1 MQGRGFPWFKLL
13 MVLLMFAASFI
24 AHDIRT
30 HGSFAGPF
38 QSRPRFFV
46 PLFEVLTLRTCVC
59 VSESTTASH
68 LHRSGVMAVS
78 QQAWSKI
85 AVYTKQGFRYD
96 SSALHSRGSQ
106 LNTAQPPLCCS
117 FFRLCSWLEKNT
129 PHYYSECV
137 RVVGPLIEQGCEKT
151 KTAVIFLSEKA
162 VQIILW
168 VQEKTPQA
176 IEWVTPWNP

>member
-1 MQGRGFPWFKLL
+1 MTPQLFTAGAPSSTPLNLL
-13 MVLLMFAASFI
+13 CAVL
-24 AHDIRT
+24 
-30 HGSFAGPF
+30 
-38 QSRPRFFV
+38 
-46 PLFEVLTLRTCVC
+46 
-59 VSESTTASH
+59 
-68 LHRSGVMAVS
+68 
-78 QQAWSKI
+78 
-85 AVYTKQGFRYD
+85 
-96 SSALHSRGSQ
+96 
-106 LNTAQPPLCCS
+106 